1 MNYRVL
7 NIFVI
12 FCFILVGT
20 FASGWHFAN
29 DILPGTFSDGDF
41 IFNGSVKIV
50 SGNDICIDGG
60 ICLGAVDS
68 LYLNKTAKAADSNL
82 LDGVDSNRILT
93 QKTDIPSGANLNN
106 YVTTGLYHQ
115 NGNSYAAA
123 GSNYPVSLAGML
135 EVIEDGSMI
144 YQKYQVYNSAGDLY
158 FRTRYAGTWYAWKK
172 TATTAYVDSKIKTPA
187 LSCKTKS
194 LTGGNYNKQTV
205 SCDTGYTITG
215 GGCIWR
221 SDGNNAFVYSQPNGN
236 GWYCRDDDYAYVAGI
251 YAICCKV
258 V

>member
-106 YVTTGLYHQ
+106 YVITGLYHQ
-115 NGNSYAAA
+115 NGNANAAA
-123 GSNYPVSLAGML
+123 GSNYPISLAGML

-144 YQKYQVYNSAGDLY
+144 YQKYHTYNSAGDIY

-172 TATTAYVDSKIKTPA
+172 TYTNTNHPYDTEAEIDAAVNNNGYSKSGVNRICVKCHSYKTG
-187 LSCKTKS
+187 
-194 LTGGNYNKQTV
+194 LTSTQCTSKGV
-205 SCDTGYTITG
+205 WSGYGWNEG
-215 GGCIWR
+215 GGYESCSR
-221 SDGNNAFVYSQPNGN
+221 VAVYF
-236 GWYCRDDDYAYVAGI
+236 D
-251 YAICCKV
+251 
-258 V
+258 